1 MNRLTCATAT
11 ATVSSVSATLSL
23 TNALDRDHTF
33 RVIALDPA
41 GNRSQP
47 LEAILLVLD
56 AAGDID
62 ADGMTA
68 AAEETAGTDATD
80 AADRLAASLARSP
93 QGTLALAWTGAAGRL
108 YTVETSS
115 TLQPAAWQPLPGS
128 IDLPGTGAPLAVE
141 LPADAPSAFFRI
153 KVRLP

>member
-1 MNRLTCATAT
+1 M
-11 ATVSSVSATLSL
+11 
-23 TNALDRDHTF
+23 
-33 RVIALDPA
+33 
-41 GNRSQP
+41 
-47 LEAILLVLD
+47 LD

-80 AADRLAASLARSP
+80 AADRLAASLARTP
-93 QGTLALAWTGAAGRL
+93 QGTLALAWTGAVGRL